1 MEIGF
6 PSTPGVG
13 RIPNM
18 VISIGDSRRDADY
31 LNTDQLGY
39 GARSQLIVAKAL
51 LGQRFIVGP
60 GLGKSGDRTD
70 QTLARMLGLLPTA
83 SASVPSGDPRATKAK
98 ICYIQDG
105 VNNIAQTATGFTY
118 VHAVTGETVTIG
130 TVAAVT
136 ARDLRQISDLCLA
149 AGMIVV
155 MENEVG
161 ANGLST
167 QEKVTALV
175 NLRQAI
181 REYGEAT
188 PGVYVHDA
196 FTIITNPTFSAS
208 AILLKPTYVYDVTH
222 PNALGAYLWG
232 KSLAALLSSIIP
244 ASSRGPLLIENIVET
259 QTANRRQ
266 LLLNPLFATGTGG
279 TVGSGFTSLVA
290 SVTASLTS
298 GSNSMNVTAVTS
310 GTLAVGQVVTGTGIP
325 AGTTI
330 SALGTGTGGTGTYTL
345 SANATATNT
354 GVAVTVTGVPLSFG
368 VSCIGSATATATT
381 AANANGIGNEVTIA
395 ATFTGN
401 GDAARINQ
409 SLAGTSANGGTYNA
423 QLQVGDIVQA
433 VAQVDITGTPVNL
446 STLYLSLVCNK
457 GGGDPSPTS
466 SFDMFSANATVDYG
480 INEACTLTLATRP
493 FALPAPTG
501 TFPFLTAE
509 VRAAPRAAGS
519 ATFVVRQF
527 GIFRRDTV
535 Y

>member
-6 PSTPGVG
+6 PSATGIG

-83 SASVPSGDPRATKAK
+83 SAAVPSGDPRATKAK

-118 VHAVTGETVTIG
+118 VHAVTSETVTIG

-136 ARDLRQISDLCLA
+136 ARDLRQISDLCIA
-149 AGMIVV
+149 AGMTVV
-155 MENEVG
+155 IENEVG
-161 ANGLST
+161 ANGIST
-167 QEKVTALV
+167 QEKVTALM
-175 NLRQAI
+175 NLRQMI

-196 FTIITNPTFSAS
+196 FAIIASPTFSAS
-208 AILLKPTYVYDVTH
+208 AIQLKPTYVYDVTH

-244 ASSRGPLLIENIVET
+244 ASSRGPLLIENIAEA

-266 LLLNPLFATGTGG
+266 LLLNPLFATATGG
-279 TVGSGFTSLVA
+279 TA
-290 SVTASLTS
+290 
-298 GSNSMNVTAVTS
+298 
-310 GTLAVGQVVTGTGIP
+310 GTGI
-325 AGTTI
+325 
-330 SALGTGTGGTGTYTL
+330 TGT
-345 SANATATNT
+345 
-354 GVAVTVTGVPLSFG
+354 VPASWG
-368 VSCIGSATATATT
+368 ASCIGGATATAGT
-381 AANANGIGNEVTIA
+381 AANANGIGNDVTIA
-395 ATFTGN
+395 ATFN
-401 GDAARINQ
+401 ANADAARINQ
-409 SLAGTSANGGTYNA
+409 SLSGNSSSQYNA
-423 QLQVGDIVQA
+423 ALAVGDIVQA
-433 VAQVDITGTPVNL
+433 VAQVEITGTPTGL
-446 STLYLSLVCNK
+446 ASIYLSLLANK
-457 GGGDPSPTS
+457 GGGDASPTS
-466 SFDMFSANATVDYG
+466 SFDMFAANASVDYG

-509 VRAAPRAAGS
+509 IRAVARAAGS
-519 ATFVVRQF
+519 VNFSVRQF